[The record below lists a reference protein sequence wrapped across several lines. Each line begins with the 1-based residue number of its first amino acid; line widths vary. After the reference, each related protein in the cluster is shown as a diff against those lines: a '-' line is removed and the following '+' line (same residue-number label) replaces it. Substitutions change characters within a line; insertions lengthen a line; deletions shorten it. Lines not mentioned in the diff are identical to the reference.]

1 MAAAFLLSPPFGY
14 DAGMSFTYPKIV
26 TPTSS
31 LLVVDLLRDRMD
43 GQIAACVLQG
53 IVNRQREQKAYV
65 MNTYCFDNKRGGRR
79 QAQVA
84 ERFLTQLFND
94 IPTERLAPADDRNWP
109 GFMAMLDRF
118 ADCVKGLVIWDPK
131 LEQATIEAATTIA
144 GQTDA
149 LVVSP
154 DLAEA
159 LSGRGFPIIAD
170 LRANEF
176 PGNLECLQWLKEH
189 WFAGS
194 GKEVAFTWS
203 HMTTDGRS
211 WGAANKDFVVAHRL
225 FTFYLDVTRD
235 AEREHYIYIL
245 KEYPP
250 GTPVLGWSDERW
262 FDALLARLGYFMVP
276 YISVENLT
284 VHSSFPSTT
293 GTQPPPQP
301 APVHDDGVYI
311 AFHIADGDNL
321 EHAVTYMPD
330 TIMTSL
336 SYGQVPV
343 TWIVNPGL
351 IDLAP
356 RLFEWYMA
364 RLGTQEMAAMM
375 GDGHPGSDRYA
386 AFRFYCDM
394 AHNYMQRAGI
404 RTMKQMA
411 EAEAVAWNVQ
421 PYMINSGYAGTDPPR
436 RRPLRVPHGR
446 PNLPHRQRLPEGRCG
461 IHPQSRPQRPA
472 QPAPVPQR
480 VLGHG
485 VPRLPRCYPADGRS
499 SEGRRDGRRAPLLL
513 SQEHGLGRH
522 LSSVERPAAHWNS
535 RHASRA
541 ICTQRLSRHGWRAS
555 VCTSFMTNST

>member
-421 PYMINSGYAGTDPPR
+421 PYMINSGYAGTDPRGVGPYEYHMDGQTFHIGSVFPKGDVEFIRNLVRNAPR
-436 RRPLRVPHGR
+436 NQPLFLNVFSGTASHD
-446 PNLPHRQRLPEGRCG
+446 
-461 IHPQSRPQRPA
+461 S
-472 QPAPVPQR
+472 
-480 VLGHG
+480 
-485 VPRLPRCYPADGRS
+485 
-499 SEGRRDGRRAPLLL
+499 
-513 SQEHGLGRH
+513 
-522 LSSVERPAAHWNS
+522 PAAIQQMAEALKAGETADERRYFFLRSMDLAATYRQWKGLPLTGTPGMPLGQS
-535 RHASRA
+535 AP
-541 ICTQRLSRHGWRAS
+541 S
-555 VCTSFMTNST
+555 V